1 MSDVV
6 IRVEGVSFYRG
17 SRAIFENLSFSVRRG
32 EVLGI
37 MGPSGTGK
45 TTLLK
50 LLTGQLKPARG
61 EIHVLGEQ
69 VDRLAHPD
77 LMRLRMR
84 MSMLFQS
91 GALFSDMTV
100 AENVAFP
107 VSEKYR
113 LDRDVL
119 DILVRMKLHVVGLEA
134 AGQLMPSELSGGMAR
149 RAALARAIVMDPELM
164 IYDEPFTGQDPIS
177 LGVLAKL
184 IRDLNDG
191 LGMTS
196 LVVSHDV
203 AEAARIADRI
213 LLLANAGLVALDT
226 PEALFA
232 SNNPLVHQFMH
243 AEADGPV
250 AYHFPGSC
258 YPWSLW
264 QEER

>member
-1 MSDVV
+1 MSEDV

-17 SRAIFENLSFSVRRG
+17 KRAIFEDLSFSVRRG

-61 EIHVLGEQ
+61 EIHVLGER
-69 VDRLAHPD
+69 VNKLAHPD

-232 SNNPLVHQFMH
+232 SDHPLVHQFMH

-250 AYHFPGSC
+250 AYHFPGSR
-258 YPWSLW
+258 YPQSLW

>member
-1 MSDVV
+1 MDEL
-6 IRVEGVSFYRG
+6 IRVCGVSFYRG
-17 SRAIFENLSFSVRRG
+17 SRAIFEELSFSVRRG
-32 EVLGI
+32 EVLAI

-50 LLTGQLKPARG
+50 LLTGQLKPSRG
-61 EIHVLGEQ
+61 EVHVLGKR
-69 VDRLAHPD
+69 VDTLPHRE
-77 LMRLRMR
+77 LMRLRGR

-107 VSEKYR
+107 LTEKYR
-113 LDRDVL
+113 LDKAIV

-134 AGQLMPSELSGGMAR
+134 AGALMPSELSGGMAR

-191 LGMTS
+191 LDMTS
-196 LVVSHDV
+196 LVVSHDI
-203 AEAARIADRI
+203 AEASRIADRI

-226 PEALFA
+226 PAALLA
-232 SNNPLVHQFMH
+232 SEDALVRQFMH

-250 AYHFPGSC
+250 AYHFPGSR
-258 YPWSLW
+258 YPESLW
-264 QEER
+264 EGGK

>member
-1 MSDVV
+1 MSEPL
-6 IRVEGVSFYRG
+6 IRVEDVSFFRG
-17 SRAIFENLSFSVRRG
+17 TRPIFEHLSFTVAQG
-32 EVLGI
+32 EVLAI

-50 LLTGQLKPARG
+50 LLTGQLKPTQG
-61 EIHVLGEQ
+61 EVHVLGER
-69 VDRLAHPD
+69 VDTLSHRE
-77 LMRLRMR
+77 LMRLRER

-107 VSEKYR
+107 IAEKYR
-113 LDRDVL
+113 LDRRVL

-134 AGQLMPSELSGGMAR
+134 AGHLQPSELSGGMAR

-191 LGMTS
+191 LAMTS

-203 AEAARIADRI
+203 HEAAHIADRI
-213 LLLANAGLVALDT
+213 LLLANTSLVALDT

-232 SNNPLVHQFMH
+232 SDNPLVRQFMH
-243 AEADGPV
+243 AQAEGPV
-250 AYHFPGSC
+250 AYHFPGSR
-258 YPWSLW
+258 YPQSLW
-264 QEER
+264 EEGQ